1 MTTETELQ
9 SISFSALPALGHSLA
24 GGIFRGITTTKDG
37 SHCAVVRLPDV
48 LPASSWAK
56 AKAAVKKVGGQ
67 LPSKAVGAL
76 LASNE
81 KLERGWYWTD
91 EEWEG
96 DASCAWV
103 FDSDGFTLNVLKS
116 AAGGALAVRLIP
128 ITA

>member
-1 MTTETELQ
+1 MTTKMK
-9 SISFSALPALGHSLA
+9 SISFSTLPALGQPLD
-24 GGIFRGITTTKDG
+24 GGIFRGITTAKDG
-37 SHCAVVRLPDV
+37 THCAVVRLPNV
-48 LPASSWAK
+48 IPASSWAK
-56 AKAAVKKVGGQ
+56 AKTAAKKAGGQ

-81 KLERGWYWTD
+81 ALERGWYWTD

-96 DASCAWV
+96 DASYAWL
-103 FDSDGFTLNVLKS
+103 FGSIGSTNGNRKS

>member
-1 MTTETELQ
+1 M
-9 SISFSALPALGHSLA
+9 
-24 GGIFRGITTTKDG
+24 
-37 SHCAVVRLPDV
+37 

-96 DASCAWV
+96 DASYAWH
-103 FDSDGFTLNVLKS
+103 FYSGGYSGLTLKS
-116 AAGGALAVRLIP
+116 AVGGALAVRLIP